1 MDNDLLSKYGG
12 PVPRYTSY
20 PTAPHFHDGIGG
32 GTYAQW
38 LRALRPAGG
47 PVSLYLHVPFCR
59 QLCTYCGCNTKI
71 TRQYGPVADYAD
83 LLAREIALVAR
94 EIPERLAVSHVHFG
108 GGTPNILAPDDFV
121 LLLQRLKR
129 AFDISPET
137 EIAVEVDPRHL
148 TRDMVRAMASE
159 GVNRV
164 SMGVQDLNPE
174 VQQAINR
181 VQPLGVVSGA
191 IEMLRDAGIDRINLD
206 LMYGLPEQTMERLL
220 RTVDLAADLGAQR
233 IALFGYAHVPWMKTH
248 QRLLEKFARAG
259 AHGRFEQA
267 EAAALRLA
275 EHGYRRIGLDHFA
288 RPGDELLTAQAAGD
302 LRRNFQGYTT
312 DTAETVL
319 AFGASSIGRLP
330 QGFVQNAPDVG
341 GYRRAVLADT
351 PATVKGVALDDD
363 DRLRGGIIEALM
375 CDMAVDLDRFGGAA
389 AYGAELARLHELAAD
404 GLVRIDGAKVSV
416 PEAARPFMR
425 VVAAQ
430 FDGYLHAPAGPKGG
444 RHSMAV

>member
-32 GTYAQW
+32 DAYAQW
-38 LRALRPAGG
+38 LRALRPADG

-83 LLAREIALVAR
+83 LLGREIAQVAR
-94 EIPERLAVSHVHFG
+94 EIPEKMAVSHVHFG

-121 LLLQRLKR
+121 LLLQRLKGV
-129 AFDISPET
+129 FDLSPET

-148 TRDMVRAMASE
+148 SQDMVRAMAAE

-181 VQPLGVVSGA
+181 IQPLSVV
-191 IEMLRDAGIDRINLD
+191 RDAMDMFRGVGIDRINLD
-206 LMYGLPEQTMERLL
+206 LMYGLPEQTLDHLL
-220 RTVDLAADLGAQR
+220 RTIDLTVPLSAQR
-233 IALFGYAHVPWMKTH
+233 IALFGYAHVPWMKKH
-248 QRLLEKFARAG
+248 QRLLEEFPRAD
-259 AHGRFEQA
+259 AHGRFDQA
-267 EAAALRLA
+267 EAAAKRLA
-275 EHGYRRIGLDHFA
+275 DHGYRRIGLDHFA
-288 RPGDELLTAQAAGD
+288 LPGDELLTAQAAGD

-330 QGFVQNAPDVG
+330 QGYVQNAPDVG
-341 GYRRAVLADT
+341 GYRRAVLAGGL
-351 PATVKGVALDDD
+351 AAVKGIALDDD
-363 DRLRGGIIEALM
+363 DRRRAGVIEALM

-389 AYGAELARLHELAAD
+389 AYGAELARLHDLARD
-404 GLVRIDGAKVSV
+404 GLVEIDGSRIVV
-416 PEAARPFMR
+416 PEDARPFMR

-430 FDGYLHAPAGPKGG
+430 FDGYLHAPAGGRGG